1 VKQVTAWIAVYAFAL
16 NMVLTSALLASISP
30 LQFDALDALCFN
42 SGPTT
47 SDPADGGKDRAPL
60 VRCQLCLSPT
70 ASALPPEAPAITV
83 RVADFIPI
91 YAARR
96 EMFIA
101 RPQVSDCQARGPPR
115 LI

>member
-70 ASALPPEAPAITV
+70 ASALLPEAPAITV
-83 RVADFIPI
+83 RIAGSIPI

-101 RPQVSDCQARGPPR
+101 RFQVSDYQARGPPR